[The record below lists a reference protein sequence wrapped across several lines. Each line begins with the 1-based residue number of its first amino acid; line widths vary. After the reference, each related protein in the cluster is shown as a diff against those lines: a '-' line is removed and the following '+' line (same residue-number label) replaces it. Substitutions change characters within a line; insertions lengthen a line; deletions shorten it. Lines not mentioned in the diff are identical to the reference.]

1 MKNNIPKPQVSENE
15 ALVTL
20 IQVYLS
26 HTSKWYSSL
35 IAAAV
40 GVVAIP
46 VVALNITITS
56 NHMNNFLFSE
66 RSFFSI
72 LTLFL
77 LLATLYFVSKV
88 NYSLALLH
96 QLYESIEVQNT
107 NLNLLQYLIQ
117 EKSVLV
123 SKVKAFKSIYRF
135 QRDVI
140 GGLNLGTILVLIG
153 SFIVGV
159 FLLLMI
165 WWGYDAMW
173 KAFALFASIYAI
185 SLIVLFRQVPIL

>member
-1 MKNNIPKPQVSENE
+1 MKNNKPKPQVPETE

-35 IAAAV
+35 IATVV

-46 VVALNITITS
+46 IVALNITITS
-56 NHMNNFLFSE
+56 NHTDNFLFSE

-72 LTLFL
+72 LTIFF

-117 EKSVLV
+117 EKFVLV
-123 SKVKAFKSIYRF
+123 SKVKAFKSIYLF

-140 GGLNLGTILVLIG
+140 GGLNLGTILVVIG
-153 SFIVGV
+153 SLGVGV

-165 WWGYDAMW
+165 WWGYGAMW
-173 KAFALFASIYAI
+173 RAFALFAFIYAI
-185 SLIVLFRQVPIL
+185 SLRVLFRQVPIL

>member
-1 MKNNIPKPQVSENE
+1 MKNNKPKPQVPENE

-26 HTSKWYSSL
+26 HTSKCYSSL
-35 IAAAV
+35 IAAVV

-46 VVALNITITS
+46 IVALNITITS
-56 NHMNNFLFSE
+56 NHTDNFLFSE

-77 LLATLYFVSKV
+77 LLATVYFVSKV

-96 QLYESIEVQNT
+96 QLYESIGVQNT
-107 NLNLLQYLIQ
+107 DLNLLKYLIQ
-117 EKSVLV
+117 KKSFLV
-123 SKVKAFKSIYRF
+123 SKVKVFKSIYRF

-140 GGLNLGTILVLIG
+140 GGLSLGTILVIIG
-153 SFIVGV
+153 SIAVGV

-165 WWGYDAMW
+165 
-173 KAFALFASIYAI
+173 
-185 SLIVLFRQVPIL
+185 

>member
-1 MKNNIPKPQVSENE
+1 MKNSKPKPQVPENE

-46 VVALNITITS
+46 IVALNITITS
-56 NHMNNFLFSE
+56 NHTNNFLFSG

-117 EKSVLV
+117 EKFVLV
-123 SKVKAFKSIYRF
+123 SKVKAFKSIYLF

-140 GGLNLGTILVLIG
+140 GGLNLGTILVVIG
-153 SFIVGV
+153 SFAVGV
-159 FLLLMI
+159 FLFLMI
-165 WWGYDAMW
+165 WWGYGAMW
-173 KAFALFASIYAI
+173 QGFALFASIYAI

>member
-1 MKNNIPKPQVSENE
+1 MKNNKPKPQVPETE

-35 IAAAV
+35 IATVV

-46 VVALNITITS
+46 IVALNITITS
-56 NHMNNFLFSE
+56 NHTDNFLFSE

-72 LTLFL
+72 LTIFF

-117 EKSVLV
+117 EKFVLV
-123 SKVKAFKSIYRF
+123 SKVKAFKSIYLF

-140 GGLNLGTILVLIG
+140 GGLNLGTILVVIG
-153 SFIVGV
+153 SLAVGV

-165 WWGYDAMW
+165 WWGYGAMW
-173 KAFALFASIYAI
+173 RAFALFAFIYAI
-185 SLIVLFRQVPIL
+185 SLRVLFRQVPIL

>member
-1 MKNNIPKPQVSENE
+1 MENKPKPHLSEHE

-35 IAAAV
+35 IATAV

-46 VVALNITITS
+46 IVALNITITS
-56 NHMNNFLFSE
+56 NHTNNFLFSE

-96 QLYESIEVQNT
+96 RLYEGIEVQDT
-107 NLNLLQYLIQ
+107 NLNLLQFLTQ
-117 EKSVLV
+117 EKSILV
-123 SKVKAFKSIYRF
+123 SKVRAFRTIYRF
-135 QRDVI
+135 QKDVV
-140 GGLNLGTILVLIG
+140 GSLNFVTILAVIG
-153 SFIVGV
+153 SFVVGA

-165 WWGYDAMW
+165 WWGYGAMW
-173 KAFALFASIYAI
+173 KALVLFASIYLF
-185 SLIVLFRQVPIL
+185 SLIMLFRQVPIL

>member
-1 MKNNIPKPQVSENE
+1 MENDKPEPQVTEKE
-15 ALVTL
+15 ALMTL

-35 IAAAV
+35 IAAVV

-46 VVALNITITS
+46 IVALNITMTS
-56 NHMNNFLFSE
+56 NHKDNFLFYE

-77 LLATLYFVSKV
+77 LLAAVYFVSKV

-96 QLYESIEVQNT
+96 QLYESIKVQNT
-107 NLNLLQYLIQ
+107 DLNLLQYLIK
-117 EKSVLV
+117 EKSHLV
-123 SKVKAFKSIYRF
+123 SKVEAFKSLYRF

-140 GGLNLGTILVLIG
+140 GRLNLGTNLVVIG
-153 SFIVGV
+153 SIAVGV

-165 WWGYDAMW
+165 WWGYGAMW
-173 KAFALFASIYAI
+173 PAFSLFNLIYAI
-185 SLIVLFRQVPIL
+185 SLIMLFWKIPIL

>member
-1 MKNNIPKPQVSENE
+1 MENKPKPHLSEHE

-46 VVALNITITS
+46 IVALNITITS
-56 NHMNNFLFSE
+56 NHTNNFLFSE

-96 QLYESIEVQNT
+96 QLYERIEVQNT
-107 NLNLLQYLIQ
+107 NLNLLQFLIQ

-123 SKVKAFKSIYRF
+123 FKVKAFKNIYRF

-140 GGLNLGTILVLIG
+140 GGLNLGTILLVFG
-153 SFIVGV
+153 SFTVGV

-165 WWGYDAMW
+165 WWGYGAMW
-173 KAFALFASIYAI
+173 QAFALFASIYAI
-185 SLIVLFRQVPIL
+185 SLIVLFRKVPIL

>member
-1 MKNNIPKPQVSENE
+1 MENKPKPHLSEHE

-35 IAAAV
+35 IATAV

-46 VVALNITITS
+46 IVALNITITS
-56 NHMNNFLFSE
+56 NHTNNFLFSE

-96 QLYESIEVQNT
+96 QLYERIEVQNT
-107 NLNLLQYLIQ
+107 NLNLLQFLIQ

-123 SKVKAFKSIYRF
+123 FKVKAFKNIYRF

-140 GGLNLGTILVLIG
+140 GGLNLGTILLVFG
-153 SFIVGV
+153 SFTVGV

-165 WWGYDAMW
+165 WWGYGAMW
-173 KAFALFASIYAI
+173 QAFALFASIYAI
-185 SLIVLFRQVPIL
+185 SLIVLFRKVPIL

>member
-1 MKNNIPKPQVSENE
+1 MKNNKPKPQVPENE
-15 ALVTL
+15 ALLTL

-46 VVALNITITS
+46 IVALNITITS
-56 NHMNNFLFSE
+56 NHTNNFLFSE

-96 QLYESIEVQNT
+96 QLYERIEVQNT
-107 NLNLLQYLIQ
+107 NLNLLQFLIQ

-123 SKVKAFKSIYRF
+123 FKVKAFKNIYRF

-140 GGLNLGTILVLIG
+140 GGLNLGTILLVFG
-153 SFIVGV
+153 SFTVGV

-165 WWGYDAMW
+165 WWGYGAMW
-173 KAFALFASIYAI
+173 QAFALFASIYAI
-185 SLIVLFRQVPIL
+185 SLIVLFRKVPIL

>member
-1 MKNNIPKPQVSENE
+1 MPENE
-15 ALVTL
+15 ALATL

-40 GVVAIP
+40 AVVAIP
-46 VVALNITITS
+46 IVALNITITS
-56 NHMNNFLFSE
+56 NHTNNFLFWE

-96 QLYESIEVQNT
+96 QLYEKIEVQNT
-107 NLNLLQYLIQ
+107 DLNLLQYLTE

-123 SKVKAFKSIYRF
+123 SKVKAFKIIYRF

-140 GGLNLGTILVLIG
+140 GGLNLGTILVLFG
-153 SFIVGV
+153 SLAVGA
-159 FLLLMI
+159 FFLLMI
-165 WWGYDAMW
+165 WWGYDVMW
-173 KAFALFASIYAI
+173 QAFALFASIYAI

>member
-1 MKNNIPKPQVSENE
+1 MKNNKPKPQVPENE
-15 ALVTL
+15 TLLTL

-46 VVALNITITS
+46 IVALNITITS
-56 NHMNNFLFSE
+56 NHTNNFLFSE

-96 QLYESIEVQNT
+96 QLYERIEVQNT
-107 NLNLLQYLIQ
+107 NLNLLQFLIQ

-123 SKVKAFKSIYRF
+123 FKVKAFKNIYRF

-140 GGLNLGTILVLIG
+140 GGLNLGTILLVFG
-153 SFIVGV
+153 SFTVGV

-165 WWGYDAMW
+165 WWGYGAMW
-173 KAFALFASIYAI
+173 QAFALFASIYAI
-185 SLIVLFRQVPIL
+185 SLIVLFRKVPIL

>member
-1 MKNNIPKPQVSENE
+1 MKNNIPKPQVSEDE

-35 IAAAV
+35 IAAVV

-77 LLATLYFVSKV
+77 LLASLYFVSKV
-88 NYSLALLH
+88 NYSLALLD
-96 QLYESIEVQNT
+96 QLYQNIEVKNI
-107 NLNLLQYLIQ
+107 NLNLLKYLIQ
-117 EKSVLV
+117 QKSVLI
-123 SKVKAFKSIYRF
+123 SKFRTFQKMYRF
-135 QRDVI
+135 QRDVT
-140 GGLNLGTILVLIG
+140 GSLNLGTILVVIG
-153 SFIVGV
+153 SFAVGV

-165 WWGYDAMW
+165 WWGYGAMW
-173 KAFALFASIYAI
+173 QALALFASIYAI